1 MDYSR
6 SRPTIRSSRR
16 CSLSA
21 KRVCGECGVE
31 GGMEPVHWSCGRLWR
46 ERPEDLLALCG
57 ECREGFDRA
66 RITYLTSTRKSR
78 RERIPKQMR

>member
-21 KRVCGECGVE
+21 KRVCGECG
-31 GGMEPVHWSCGRLWR
+31 EPVHRSCGRLCS